1 MRIPLTSAFLDSESF
16 AVKPLGTAAALVLGI
31 AAEVGIAAVIEIEFV
46 VAFADGSLRPP
57 VG

>member
-1 MRIPLTSAFLDSESF
+1 LTSAFLESESF
-16 AVKPLGTAAALVLGI
+16 AVKPLGTVAAALVLGI

-46 VAFADGSLRPP
+46 VAFAAGSLRPP